1 MCAAD
6 WRPPR
11 QSHAEQDRRTI
22 MHPIIQRDLMQARVA
37 DLCREAERV
46 RLTREVGRA
55 RRTRNEDRWLSVLRH
70 PGTVLVRR
78 LLAALGADSL
88 RQPEGATENE

>member
-1 MCAAD
+1 
-6 WRPPR
+6 
-11 QSHAEQDRRTI
+11 

-46 RLTREVGRA
+46 RLAREAGRA
-55 RRTRNEDRWLSVLRH
+55 RRTRNEHRWLSVLRH
-70 PGTVLVRR
+70 PATVLVRR